1 MSHDNN
7 MYNMNLSIHK
17 IYNNARYSAPCKAN
31 DDDDKPALK
40 KRRCTLS
47 YVNEKNVYQKNVNDF
62 VNYNF
67 NNSIMKK
74 KKISPV
80 HLLQGKRCV
89 SPLKNR
95 RDLRNSVDESIKK
108 SVTLRSIVN
117 KTIKK
122 KNNMDNVHDNDRN
135 ILSSSRFDYCFKKN
149 QEENNVDNFNE
160 MVNMKLFLGKNLNE
174 TYIMSNTTQ
183 SDNFV
188 GNKNRDSINTLRDT
202 IPLYLNSESTISS
215 FNCERE
221 IERRISKDALSN
233 VVSSQGASSQGAS
246 SQGAFSQGAFSQG
259 AFSQGVS
266 SQGVSSQ
273 GVSSQ
278 GVSSQVVPS
287 KFSLSQ
293 FVPSQVVP
301 YKKLPYKIIPCR
313 VSPYKVVP
321 SKVAPFRHS
330 PYKMLPYKVIPYR
343 GVPSQVVPPE
353 EVLPSQVVSSGRVT
367 SRVVPSKGI
376 STNFLPSRVV
386 PSKGTLPKGVSSQFL
401 PSQNAPSKSV
411 PSLVFPYKGLPSRAV
426 PYKGLPSRTTPYKGL
441 PPRFTPYRGLP
452 SRVAASKVVA
462 GQGITSKGSSPQVV
476 PSKDAPLQ
484 TISRNVLPRSVLPRS
499 VLPCNALPCN
509 ALPRK
514 VVPGKHVF
522 SRVASYKLV
531 PYKVLPQKIA
541 PEQVVPSLV
550 APSRDELSRDE
561 PSRDEPSRDE
571 PSRDVASKG
580 VKNCMRSKL
589 PHLKKIMKRCY
600 PFLTH
605 VRRHKKRV
613 KHQHISNTED
623 ITNRIENNPLK
634 RKHSTQLQKENG
646 KIDNSDLIFFNKRAK
661 TSKVKC
667 KNSPRRHSDIPKYD
681 DGSIYNCNRIKRI
694 RKRIN
699 NNSPLKRKCKK
710 WLQKVKSAKA
720 SKKFYVDP
728 NNPIFRT
735 CFFNNAEDF
744 ENEDIKR
751 KETIDPPSSSEVE
764 ETMPKN
770 EAEYLFSKDFFRD
783 VYSKIRRMGELN
795 YMDELAEEDEEHYI
809 SKNQINKVI
818 ENAKNKEMR
827 YHYIDRMFL
836 YRHAKNVIDDVD
848 YDKYKKKRRAEQK
861 YLDIP
866 YPNLREIMNIS
877 PISSSDE
884 IDDTDE
890 FYVAEVKQLENYYKK
905 SKRANRTDASR
916 IDRTNET
923 ETRLALPSR
932 TTPFCDDQ
940 TTEDVTSIETREKLM
955 ILMDKL
961 KKEKD
966 SFFDGIL
973 DTPDFSKLL
982 DPAFSLNESFIL
994 SHQMFN
1000 VQFAAQLGPVVY
1012 LLKTEDE
1019 NYVYRAIEVSRQFE
1033 EKVKSILENQ
1043 KLDTQSKERNEC
1055 CDCTSVE
1062 KYPYLRELDVK
1073 YYLRIPMSTGWNHFA
1088 YLNNHNNVLFFRKRK
1103 DA

>member
-7 MYNMNLSIHK
+7 SMYNMNLSIHK
-17 IYNNARYSAPCKAN
+17 ILYNARYSAPCKAN
-31 DDDDKPALK
+31 DDDEKPALK

-47 YVNEKNVYQKNVNDF
+47 YVNEKNIYKKNVNDF

-74 KKISPV
+74 KKCSPV
-80 HLLQGKRCV
+80 HMLQGNKCI

-95 RDLRNSVDESIKK
+95 RELRNSVDESIKK
-108 SVTLRSIVN
+108 SVALRSIVN
-117 KTIKK
+117 KTIKNK
-122 KNNMDNVHDNDRN
+122 SNMENIQDNDRN
-135 ILSSSRFDYCFKKN
+135 ILNSSRFDYYFKKN
-149 QEENNVDNFNE
+149 PEKNNVDNFNE

-233 VVSSQGASSQGAS
+233 VVSPQGASSQGAL
-246 SQGAFSQGAFSQG
+246 SQGALSQGALSQG
-259 AFSQGVS
+259 L
-266 SQGVSSQ
+266 
-273 GVSSQ
+273 
-278 GVSSQVVPS
+278 SSQVAPS

-293 FVPSQVVP
+293 FVPSQSVP
-301 YKKLPYKIIPCR
+301 YRKLPYKIIPCR

-343 GVPSQVVPPE
+343 GVPSHVMPPE

-367 SRVVPSKGI
+367 SQVVP
-376 STNFLPSRVV
+376 F
-386 PSKGTLPKGVSSQFL
+386 KGTLSKGVPSQFL
-401 PSQNAPSKSV
+401 HSQNAPSKGI

-462 GQGITSKGSSPQVV
+462 GLGITSKGASPQVV

-484 TISRNVLPRSVLPRS
+484 TVSRNV
-499 VLPCNALPCN
+499 
-509 ALPRK
+509 LPRK

-522 SRVASYKLV
+522 PRVASYKLV

-550 APSRDELSRDE
+550 APSRDELFRDEPSRHE
-561 PSRDEPSRDE
+561 PSRDEP
-571 PSRDVASKG
+571 PRDVASKG
-580 VKNCMRSKL
+580 VKNCMHAKL

-623 ITNRIENNPLK
+623 ISDKIENNPLK

-646 KIDNSDLIFFNKRAK
+646 KYDSSDLSFLSKRVK
-661 TSKVKC
+661 TSKLKC

-681 DGSIYNCNRIKRI
+681 DGNIYYCNRIKRI

-699 NNSPLKRKCKK
+699 HNSPLKRKCKK
-710 WLQKVKSAKA
+710 WLQKVKSSKA

-744 ENEDIKR
+744 ENEGIKR

-764 ETMPKN
+764 ESMPKN

-866 YPNLREIMNIS
+866 YPNLREIMNITS
-877 PISSSDE
+877 ISSSDE

-905 SKRANRTDASR
+905 SKRSNRTDASR
-916 IDRTNET
+916 IDRTNEA

-955 ILMDKL
+955 VLMDKL